1 MVTTTSYGT
10 WLPGDLRGYVQEGLV
25 LPANPALLN
34 HAKQMLKKAPVFF
47 TPAQQE
53 RLFSAIV
60 AACIEFR
67 YSLEHLSIEQW
78 HLHWV
83 VGHGFDPIET
93 IVGRL
98 KNRMRQALKIG
109 RIWTEG
115 YCARPLYSDVEIQI
129 CAEYIARHEGNRVI
143 HRGADVAHG
152 IRTCPP
158 AKPGAHG

>member
-1 MVTTTSYGT
+1 MLPNLHATMVTTTSYGT

-60 AACIEFR
+60 AACTEFR

-83 VGHGFDPIET
+83 VGHGFDPIE
-93 IVGRL
+93 IMVGRL
-98 KNRMRQALKIG
+98 KNRMR
-109 RIWTEG
+109 
-115 YCARPLYSDVEIQI
+115 
-129 CAEYIARHEGNRVI
+129 
-143 HRGADVAHG
+143 
-152 IRTCPP
+152 
-158 AKPGAHG
+158 